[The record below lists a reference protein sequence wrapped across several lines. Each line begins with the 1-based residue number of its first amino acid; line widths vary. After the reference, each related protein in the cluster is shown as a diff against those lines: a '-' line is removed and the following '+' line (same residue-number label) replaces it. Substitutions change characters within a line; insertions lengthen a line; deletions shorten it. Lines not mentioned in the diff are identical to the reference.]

1 MAMEFVPL
9 LQIQRDLLNVP
20 RGMER
25 FRAYLNTIINEHQDD
40 VDKVPM
46 VAMNPMSREHVA
58 ESQEKMLALGAEEV
72 GAQAVADFEARC
84 PFIQSSYK
92 VGLVVLDDI
101 AGGWTNR
108 PSMEAW
114 ARIGGLPKHDRGWVS
129 IGWWVSEPP
138 NMAHLYQQT
147 LAALYRQFYKLRY
160 GQPLT
165 VAQGMRQE
173 GFAAKFAGIRPTLD
187 GEDLAYS
194 QEILLPYRDIDHF
207 PTIIACLLGDSAAT
221 AMGYPPIGLSPNA
234 GIEVGIMEAWAE
246 DTPPESL
253 LECAEV

>member
-9 LQIQRDLLNVP
+9 LQIQRDLLNIP

-25 FRAYLNTIINEHQDD
+25 FRAYLNTITNETHDD
-40 VDKVPM
+40 VDLVPL

-58 ESQEKMLALGAEEV
+58 ECHEALIAMGAEAV
-72 GAQAVADFEARC
+72 GTQAVADFEARC

-92 VGLVVLDDI
+92 VGIVVVDDI

-108 PSMEAW
+108 PSVEAW
-114 ARIGGLPKHDRGWVS
+114 ARIGALPKHDRGWVG

-138 NMAHLYQQT
+138 DREYLYQQT
-147 LAALYRQFYKLRY
+147 LAALYRHFYKLRY
-160 GQPLT
+160 GTPLT

-187 GEDLAYS
+187 VDDLAYS
-194 QEILLPYRDIDHF
+194 QEVLMPYLDNDHF
-207 PTIIACLLGDSAAT
+207 PTVIACLLGDNAAT
-221 AMGYPPIGLSPNA
+221 TMGYPPVGLSRNA
-234 GIEVGIMEAWAE
+234 GIEVGIMEAWVE
-246 DTPPESL
+246 NSVPEAL
-253 LECAEV
+253 LVT

>member
-9 LQIQRDLLNVP
+9 LQIQRDLLDIP

-25 FRAYLNTIINEHQDD
+25 FRAYLNTITNENHDD
-40 VDKVPM
+40 VDLVPL

-58 ESQEKMLALGAEEV
+58 EAQEQLIAIGAEEV

-84 PFIQSSYK
+84 PFIQSSHK

-114 ARIGGLPKHDRGWVS
+114 ARIGELPKHDRGWIS

-138 NMAHLYQQT
+138 NLQHLYQQT
-147 LAALYRQFYKLRY
+147 LAALYRHFYKVRH
-160 GQPLT
+160 GTPVT
-165 VAQGMRQE
+165 VRQGMKQE
-173 GFAAKFAGIRPTLD
+173 GFAAKFAGIQPTLEQD
-187 GEDLAYS
+187 DLAYS
-194 QEILLPYRDIDHF
+194 QEVLRPYRESDHF
-207 PTIIACLLGDSAAT
+207 PTIIACLLGDPAAT
-221 AMGYPPIGLSPNA
+221 AMGYPPIGLSLNA
-234 GIEVGIMEAWAE
+234 GIEVGMMEAWTE
-246 DTPPESL
+246 ETKPETL
-253 LECAEV
+253 L